1 MKLHNITAPVPNQ
14 KTAKRRGRGE
24 GSGLGQQSG
33 RGHKGQKAGSGFS
46 KKIGFEGGQMP
57 LQRRAPKFGFKNPFR
72 VAYQALNLSK
82 INEAIE
88 SGKLTNSISLSDL
101 VNAGLV
107 RKNTLV
113 KILGFG
119 ELTKAVS
126 IEAHKISSNAAEKIQ
141 AAGGSFSELTK

>member
-107 RKNTLV
+107 RKKHIGKN
-113 KILGFG
+113 FR
-119 ELTKAVS
+119 
-126 IEAHKISSNAAEKIQ
+126 
-141 AAGGSFSELTK
+141 FW